1 MPTFT
6 KIGSIFAR
14 GALCVVL
21 ASGAAVTPSW
31 GEAASGTKSSPDGSV
46 LKSAPQAGAFFS
58 YFGGELPE
66 WMKRFEVNW
75 NFFDTNK
82 SEQSVLTVQPLYQS
96 YDKRETIFIQASAFH
111 YALYG
116 DYRWTGNLGL
126 GYRRLLAGNTVMLGA
141 NAFFDNE
148 FTYNHR
154 RVSAGLEAKWGPL
167 DFHANNYTGI
177 TEDKSASGYLEKALD
192 GRDLALKTQVPYLPW
207 AKVGASYFWWDA
219 EHASSDMKGASL
231 SAEFALH
238 PNLSLDY
245 RWSSYNVADN
255 NSENTNAIFLR
266 FHLAR
271 LDEPT
276 LATGPVVASQAFKTR
291 DLSGQTLKKVVREN
305 RIIVERRTSGGS
317 VIIARGN

>member
-1 MPTFT
+1 M
-6 KIGSIFAR
+6 
-14 GALCVVL
+14 
-21 ASGAAVTPSW
+21 
-31 GEAASGTKSSPDGSV
+31 
-46 LKSAPQAGAFFS
+46 
-58 YFGGELPE
+58 PE

-82 SEQSVLTVQPLYQS
+82 SEQSILTVQPLYQS
-96 YDKRETIFIQASAFH
+96 YDKQDTIFIQASAFH

-126 GYRRLLAGNTVMLGA
+126 GYRRLLADNTIMLGA

-148 FTYNHR
+148 FTNDHR

-177 TEDKSASGYLEKALD
+177 TEDKSVSGYSEKALD
-192 GRDLALKTQVPYLPW
+192 GRDLTLKTQVPYMPW
-207 AKVGASYFWWDA
+207 AKLGASYFWWDA

-231 SAEFALH
+231 AAEFALH

-245 RWSSYNVADN
+245 KWSSYNVADN
-255 NSENTNAIFLR
+255 NSENTNAIYLR

-276 LATGPVVASQAFKTR
+276 LTTGPVISTQAFQAR
-291 DLSGQTLKKVVREN
+291 DLSDETLKKVVREN
-305 RIIVERRTSGGS
+305 RIIVERRTNSGRI
-317 VIIARGN
+317 IIARGD